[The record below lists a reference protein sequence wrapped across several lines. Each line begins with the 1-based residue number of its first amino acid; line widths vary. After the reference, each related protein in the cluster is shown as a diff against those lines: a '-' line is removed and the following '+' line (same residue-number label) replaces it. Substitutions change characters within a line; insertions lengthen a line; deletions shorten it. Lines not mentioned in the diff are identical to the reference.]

1 MKLPK
6 KLKIGGHWVKV
17 SMVPLPDGTDG
28 EFSTAT
34 NEIRIADNLA
44 PSQVEVT
51 LLHEILHAINAQ
63 FDKDLEHIILE
74 SLSQQLFQVLSDNK
88 LHFGG

>member
-1 MKLPK
+1 MKIPK
-6 KLKIGGHWVKV
+6 SLKIGGHTIKV
-17 SMVPLPDGTDG
+17 SVVPLPDGTDG

-44 PSQVEVT
+44 ESQAEVT
-51 LLHEILHAINAQ
+51 LLHEIMHAINAQ

-74 SLSQQLFQVLSDNK
+74 SLSQQLYQVLHDNK
-88 LHFGG
+88 LQF